1 MEESRFN
8 ALVDDFKDWCDKNGV
23 EYTEIS
29 GTYYNSN
36 NFFAIADFTAQIAKD
51 GGTDIVLACA
61 TNFNDNQ
68 KDNLLVFA
76 ESFLPI
82 DVYGQ
87 TDRQVGV
94 MNDDDQLS
102 AKFLEYIQT
111 EEAKAIL
118 MNEAIKL
125 IR

>member
-8 ALVDDFKDWCDKNGV
+8 ALVDDFKDWCNKNGV

-61 TNFNDNQ
+61 TNFNANQ
-68 KDNLLVFA
+68 AAMAATEFV
-76 ESFLPI
+76 PI

>member
-8 ALVDDFKDWCDKNGV
+8 ALVDDFKDWCNKNGV

-51 GGTDIVLACA
+51 GGTDIVLPCA
-61 TNFNDNQ
+61 TNFNANQ
-68 KDNLLVFA
+68 ATIAAK
-76 ESFLPI
+76 EFLPI
-82 DVYGQ
+82 GVYGQ

-94 MNDDDQLS
+94 MNGDDQLS